1 MKKIYIIT
9 ILFLLAIYT
18 NATPLDSAKTLFN
31 EGKYQE
37 ALPIFNEQLAQKPKD
52 ASLNKYAGMCLFHLN
67 KYTEAQPFLQSANSN
82 GIAEC
87 AKYLAIIAM
96 KEYRF
101 NDADKYLSN
110 YKSSLS
116 KSGAEIPTEVE
127 KLSSQIMNARNM
139 LERVE
144 QIQIIDSINVDSK
157 TFFNFY
163 KLSNDVG
170 SLNAPSILPSNFA
183 AAQHTVVFSPE
194 SKTKMYWAMS
204 DSTNNSF
211 IVSSS
216 ILSDGIWE
224 APLKLGDALN
234 DGGNANYPYIMP
246 DGVTIY
252 FANDGANSIG
262 GYDIFISRYD
272 EDGYLQPLNLGMPYN
287 SPSNDYMLVIDENTG
302 IGWWATDRN
311 NIEEKITIYMFIP
324 SDTRVNYPSDS
335 PNIVNLA
342 KINAIKDTW
351 LENANYNELLDK
363 LNNIA
368 SPNNSLSTTQ
378 FTLNLSNGK
387 IYHNISDF
395 KNSEAAVAMQEYLDA
410 LDKLNNN
417 KHTLNSLRL
426 KYSQGDKSVANQV
439 LSLEKQILKEQEE
452 LIRLQNIAISLEVK

>member
-9 ILFLLAIYT
+9 ILFLLPFFT
-18 NATPLDSAKTLFN
+18 NATPLDSAKMLFN

-37 ALPIFNEQLAQKPKD
+37 ALPIFNEQLAQNPND
-52 ASLNKYAGMCLFHLN
+52 ASLNNLAGMCLFHLN
-67 KYTEAQPFLQSANSN
+67 KFSEAQPLLQSANSN
-82 GIAEC
+82 GIAET
-87 AKYLAIIAM
+87 AQYLATIAM

-110 YKSSLS
+110 YKSSLN
-116 KSGAEIPTEVE
+116 KSGAEIPAVVD
-127 KLSSQIMNARNM
+127 KLSAQIMNARNM

-163 KLSNDVG
+163 KLSNDIG
-170 SLNAPSILPSNFA
+170 TLNAPSILPSNFA
-183 AAQHTVVFSPE
+183 AAQPTVVFSPE
-194 SKTKMYWAMS
+194 SKTKMYWAMN
-204 DSTNNSF
+204 DSTNNTF

-216 ILSDGIWE
+216 MLTDGAWE
-224 APLKLGDALN
+224 APIKLGDVLN

-262 GYDIFISRYD
+262 GYDIFLSRYD

-287 SPSNDYMLVIDENTG
+287 SPSNDYMLVIDETIG

-311 NIEEKITIYMFIP
+311 NIDGKITIYMFIP
-324 SDTRVNYPSDS
+324 SDTRVNYPSDT
-335 PNIVNLA
+335 PNIINLA

-351 LENANYNELLDK
+351 LENANYNELIDK

-368 SPNNSLSTTQ
+368 TTSNNSSAAQ

-395 KNSEAAVAMQEYLDA
+395 KNSEAAVAMQEYLDS

-417 KHTLNSLRL
+417 KHTLNSLRA
-426 KYSQGDKSVANQV
+426 KYSQGDKSVANQI
-439 LSLEKQILKEQEE
+439 LSLEKQILKEQKE
-452 LIRLQNIAISLEVK
+452 LIRLQNIAISLEIK

>member
-1 MKKIYIIT
+1 M
-9 ILFLLAIYT
+9 
-18 NATPLDSAKTLFN
+18 
-31 EGKYQE
+31 
-37 ALPIFNEQLAQKPKD
+37 
-52 ASLNKYAGMCLFHLN
+52 
-67 KYTEAQPFLQSANSN
+67 
-82 GIAEC
+82 
-87 AKYLAIIAM
+87 
-96 KEYRF
+96 R
-101 NDADKYLSN
+101 
-110 YKSSLS
+110 
-116 KSGAEIPTEVE
+116 
-127 KLSSQIMNARNM
+127 
-139 LERVE
+139 
-144 QIQIIDSINVDSK
+144 
-157 TFFNFY
+157 
-163 KLSNDVG
+163 
-170 SLNAPSILPSNFA
+170 
-183 AAQHTVVFSPE
+183 
-194 SKTKMYWAMS
+194 
-204 DSTNNSF
+204 
-211 IVSSS
+211 
-216 ILSDGIWE
+216 
-224 APLKLGDALN
+224 
-234 DGGNANYPYIMP
+234 
-246 DGVTIY
+246 
-252 FANDGANSIG
+252 
-262 GYDIFISRYD
+262 
-272 EDGYLQPLNLGMPYN
+272 MPYN

-302 IGWWATDRN
+302 IGCWATDRN

-426 KYSQGDKSVANQV
+426 KYSQGDKSVANQI